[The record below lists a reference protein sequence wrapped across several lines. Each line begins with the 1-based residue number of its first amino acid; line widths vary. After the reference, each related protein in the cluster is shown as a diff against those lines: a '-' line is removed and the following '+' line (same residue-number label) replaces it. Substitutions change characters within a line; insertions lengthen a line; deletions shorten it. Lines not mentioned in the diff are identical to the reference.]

1 MCILVALSFTDC
13 FHLFISSIL
22 FFCRGLITDEYKKT
36 FGTYLI
42 FFNADLIDETFE
54 ISHFKI
60 LKLINLF
67 FNILIIFLCFDGFLL
82 THIHLHVAPEE
93 PLS

>member
-42 FFNADLIDETFE
+42 FLMDLIDETFE

-60 LKLINLF
+60 LNYKF
-67 FNILIIFLCFDGFLL
+67 IF
-82 THIHLHVAPEE
+82 
-93 PLS
+93 